1 MQRRRSGATTTGF
14 FGPGSPSW
22 KVWASPTS
30 LIGFQRSV
38 VLEHFDP
45 YLAAAVADSAG
56 IYTDPR
62 GRLDRT
68 LAYFLTVALADG
80 RTAIAVSDALMRV
93 HAKAKGI
100 EPITGS
106 RYSAN
111 NPAAQLWI
119 HLTGWHSVLKCYE
132 RYGPGPLS
140 ADEEKW
146 YWAESRI
153 AAELQTCKPSDVPG
167 SRDEVR
173 QYFADVRGGRRRRGD
188 RPTVIMCRSLQNRR
202 IGMVELAGKVALV
215 TGGSRGMGAAIA
227 QRLAELGSDVAI
239 TYARSKE
246 RADQVVDK
254 IVGTGQR
261 GLAIEA
267 DSADAGA
274 VVAAVQRVVEEFG
287 PLDILVNNAGIFPF
301 GPIEDTSLE
310 EIDQALDI
318 HPRAAYL
325 ASQAA
330 VRLMP
335 DGGRIISIGSNLA
348 ERVPFSGVTLYAM
361 SKSALIGFTKGLARD
376 LGGRGITVNLVQ
388 PGSTDTDMNPADGE
402 SADHQRALSALGRY
416 AEAAEIADTVAFLAG
431 AGGRNITGTIL
442 TIDGGTN
449 A

>member
-1 MQRRRSGATTTGF
+1 M
-14 FGPGSPSW
+14 
-22 KVWASPTS
+22 
-30 LIGFQRSV
+30 
-38 VLEHFDP
+38 
-45 YLAAAVADSAG
+45 
-56 IYTDPR
+56 TD
-62 GRLDRT
+62 
-68 LAYFLTVALADG
+68 V
-80 RTAIAVSDALMRV
+80 
-93 HAKAKGI
+93 
-100 EPITGS
+100 
-106 RYSAN
+106 
-111 NPAAQLWI
+111 
-119 HLTGWHSVLKCYE
+119 
-132 RYGPGPLS
+132 
-140 ADEEKW
+140 
-146 YWAESRI
+146 
-153 AAELQTCKPSDVPG
+153 
-167 SRDEVR
+167 
-173 QYFADVRGGRRRRGD
+173 
-188 RPTVIMCRSLQNRR
+188 
-202 IGMVELAGKVALV
+202 AGKVALV

-227 QRLAELGSDVAI
+227 QRLAELGADVAI

-254 IVGTGQR
+254 IGGTGQR

-274 VVAAVQRVVEEFG
+274 VVAAVERVVEEFG
-287 PLDILVNNAGIFPF
+287 PIDILVNNAGIFPF

-310 EIDQALDI
+310 EIDQALNI
-318 HPRAAYL
+318 HARAAYL

-330 VRLMP
+330 VRQMP

-431 AGGRNITGTIL
+431 AGGRNITGAIL